1 MGRLPGPLRGSH
13 PTALDPGQPR
23 LQLLLPPTRPTTRP
37 APDTA
42 PLSGTRARTP
52 VLGATAA
59 TDPLLPDP
67 ASGPGPTRTD
77 RCPQSEHPRN
87 HPAVHHSRRRD
98 RPEPL
103 PAPVGRGTEP
113 EPITTDHRCSAWVT
127 VRWTAS
133 VQDRYAGRCGVRERA
148 DVCGAGAPARGEGR
162 HDRLPDGA
170 C

>member
-23 LQLLLPPTRPTTRP
+23 LQLLLAPTRPTTHP

-77 RCPQSEHPRN
+77 RCPQTEHPRN
-87 HPAVHHSRRRD
+87 HPAIHHSRRRD

-103 PAPVGRGTEP
+103 PAPIGRGTE
-113 EPITTDHRCSAWVT
+113 TRTDHNRPPVIRVASRSWAWMYA
-127 VRWTAS
+127 AS
-133 VQDRYAGRCGVRERA
+133 SSWYE
-148 DVCGAGAPARGEGR
+148 EGR
-162 HDRLPDGA
+162 SCPPEVTAARSR
-170 C
+170 

>member
-23 LQLLLPPTRPTTRP
+23 LQLLLAPTRPTTHP

-77 RCPQSEHPRN
+77 RCPQTEHPRN
-87 HPAVHHSRRRD
+87 HPAIHHSRRRD

-103 PAPVGRGTEP
+103 PAPIGATEP
-113 EPITTDHRCSAWVT
+113 EPITTDHRQLPRDEYCQRPMMDDA
-127 VRWTAS
+127 
-133 VQDRYAGRCGVRERA
+133 AGDQLHEGCEEAGHLLLDHLGSKNPVLGV
-148 DVCGAGAPARGEGR
+148 
-162 HDRLPDGA
+162 
-170 C
+170 